1 MKWVLAMH
9 DSQSEQN
16 RPGLISL
23 FCGPGGFDQGFKDAG
38 FVTRLAYDNDEAC
51 VKTHRHN
58 HPEANALLEDL
69 SKIKPGAII
78 KEWNSRSARPP
89 VGVIGGP
96 PCQSF
101 SVSNVYQD
109 DLDPRHDL
117 PIHYARILYALN
129 KRFGLDFFVFENVP
143 GLVTKKHIQKFSAFI
158 KLFERAGFRV
168 FEGSLDTQDFGVA
181 QMRKRVFVV
190 GINKE
195 KFPDID
201 FIFPEG
207 TTQKPLTVNEA
218 LADLPEPLFFYLG
231 VTEKDIPH
239 HPNNWC
245 MQPKSPKFSNGT
257 LHPGELRGRSF
268 RVLDGNRPSYAVA
281 YGHREVCI
289 HPDCKRR
296 LSVLEAMQL
305 QGFPWEYVLKGTMS
319 DQIRLVSEAVS
330 PPVAKA
336 IADALKHQLA
346 GRMHFN
352 GRPYPTDVTD
362 AGWMHIQPLLV
373 RPRSGPGRP
382 PTVNMREIWNAVNY
396 KLHNNCEWSEM
407 PYQFPPRSTVR
418 YYYDV
423 WTRDG
428 TVKQVGNLLHS
439 LEYLH
444 EGNGTHPA
452 VLLNGTY
459 PMRGTDSSSVYEQL
473 SVAETFS
480 TTQSDIDLGE

>member
-1 MKWVLAMH
+1 MH
-9 DSQSEQN
+9 DSQSAHDG
-16 RPGLISL
+16 PGLISL

-38 FVTRLAYDNDEAC
+38 FVTRLAYDNDGAC

-58 HPEANALLEDL
+58 HPEAGALLEDL
-69 SKIKPGAII
+69 SKIKPAAII
-78 KEWNSRSARPP
+78 KEWNSRSNHPP

-101 SVSNVYQD
+101 SISNVHQD

-117 PIHYARILYALN
+117 PLHYARILYALN

-143 GLVTKKHIQKFSAFI
+143 GLVTKKHIQKFAAFV
-158 KLFERAGFRV
+158 KLFERAGFHV
-168 FEGSLDTQDFGVA
+168 FEGSLDTQNFGVA

-195 KFPDID
+195 KYPDID

-218 LADLPEPLFFYLG
+218 LADLPEPMFFSLG
-231 VTEKDIPH
+231 LTEDDIPH

-245 MQPKSPKFSNGT
+245 MQPKSSKFSNGT
-257 LHPGELRGRSF
+257 LHPGEQRSRSF
-268 RVLDGNRPSYAVA
+268 RVLDGNRPSYTVA

-289 HPDCKRR
+289 HPNCKRR
-296 LSVLEAMQL
+296 LSVLEAMRL
-305 QGFPWEYVLKGTMS
+305 QGFPWDYVLKGTMS

-336 IADALKHQLA
+336 IADALKQQLA
-346 GRMHFN
+346 GRMHLN

-362 AGWMHIQPLLV
+362 AGWMHIEPLLV

-382 PTVNMREIWNAVNY
+382 RTVNLREIWNAVNY

-407 PYQFPPRSTVR
+407 PYHFPPRSTVR

-423 WTRDG
+423 WRRDG
-428 TVKQVGNLLHS
+428 TTEQAGNLLHS
-439 LEYLH
+439 PEYLH
-444 EGNGTHPA
+444 GGNGTHPTSA
-452 VLLNGTY
+452 PNGTH
-459 PMRGTDSSSVYEQL
+459 PISETGSNGQNGIDKETAL
-473 SVAETFS
+473 SQ
-480 TTQSDIDLGE
+480 TTYLS